1 MSSAAAFP
9 GLPNY
14 AAYSAARAGVNGLT
28 KAVGREAARDG
39 IQVNAIAQNYVENPT
54 YFPPTLTGDPEKL
67 SRMSLSLPKA
77 ASGEPR
83 QDRVSVSVTRDGVIY
98 LDRDRVEPAQL
109 TEKLRALHEE
119 DPEVVVVVSA
129 DGDVTHRHV
138 VEAMGGLGITNV

>member
-1 MSSAAAFP
+1 MKLTHRP
-9 GLPNY
+9 PKK
-14 AAYSAARAGVNGLT
+14 ARIEIIPMIDTVFFLLVFFMMAS
-28 KAVGREAARDG
+28 
-39 IQVNAIAQNYVENPT
+39 
-54 YFPPTLTGDPEKL
+54 L
-67 SRMSLSLPKA
+67 SMTVYRGMSLSLPKA

-109 TEKLRALHEE
+109 TENLRALHEK

-138 VEAMGGLGITNV
+138 VEAMVAARVAGISKMAIAVQPIEKK